1 MEYFT
6 FNRPYKWYAVYT
18 RSRAEKKVNTE
29 LVKKGIET
37 YLPLLKER
45 RQLSDRIKMIE
56 EPLLSGYIFVKV
68 SNKEYYDVLVTPGA
82 IRYVSFEGKPT
93 PIPDCQIEDLKIF
106 INNKDCKIEVTSEHI
121 RKGDFIKVV
130 YGPLK
135 NVSGEVVEIRGKRR
149 ILLRFNSLGYCI
161 HAEMG
166 INKVELVKKEKKS
179 CNVLR

>member
-1 MEYFT
+1 MSYIT
-6 FNRPYKWYAVYT
+6 FNQPYKWYAVYT
-18 RSRAEKKVNTE
+18 RSRAEKKVNTQLE
-29 LVKKGIET
+29 RKGIKT

-45 RQLSDRIKMIE
+45 RKLSDRIKMVE

-82 IRYVSFEGKPT
+82 IRYVCFEGKPT
-93 PIPDCQIEDLKIF
+93 PIPDRQIEDLKIF
-106 INNKDCKIEVTSEHI
+106 IENRDCKIEVTSEHI
-121 RKGDFIKVV
+121 RKGDFIKVI

-149 ILLRFNSLGYCI
+149 ILLRFSSLGYCI

-166 INKVELVKKEKKS
+166 INKVELINKKRNS
-179 CNVLR
+179 CNIL